1 MTTQRIALVDC
12 NNFYVSCER
21 LFRPDLL
28 NKPVAVLSN
37 NDGCVV
43 ARSAEVK
50 ALGVKMAVPVHQIK
64 HLIEQH
70 NIKLF
75 SSNYTL
81 YADLSSRVMSLLAQ
95 FAPRQEVYSID
106 EAFLDLTGVCDNDP
120 QAYGKQIK
128 TTIASQSA
136 IPVCV
141 GMAPTKTLAK
151 LANYA
156 AKKWK
161 KTGGVVDLSNPERR
175 KKLMQVVPVSEVWGI
190 GSKLS
195 KRLNQ
200 QGVTTVW
207 DLACLDESTVQ
218 SQFNVVVARTVMELN
233 GIGCLPL
240 ESSAPNKQQ
249 IICSRSFKQR
259 LVTVNELGQAITRYA
274 ARAMEKLRAQNSI
287 TGMISISI
295 RTGVFDQHKKQY
307 QRSINLSL
315 PSPTQ
320 DTQLVIRTVKQLL
333 KQIFKRGYE
342 YQHAGIT
349 LGQIRPAN
357 QLVQTELFS
366 APESSSRGRK
376 PAVQQALMESVDRIN
391 KRFPQKLSFSTA
403 HLKQAWHYEVKN
415 QSPRYTTHW
424 GDLVRAKCL

>member
-1 MTTQRIALVDC
+1 MTIQRIALVDC

-50 ALGVKMAVPVHQIK
+50 ALGIKMAVPVHQIK

-70 NIKLF
+70 NIHLF

-81 YADLSSRVMSLLAQ
+81 YADLSSRVMSLLMQ
-95 FAPRQEVYSID
+95 YAPQQEIYSID
-106 EAFLDLTGVCDNDP
+106 EAFLDLTGVCDDNP
-120 QAYGKQIK
+120 EAYGQQIK
-128 TTIASQSA
+128 KTITNQSG

-156 AKKWK
+156 AKRWK
-161 KTGGVVDLSNPERR
+161 KTAGVVDLSNLVRR
-175 KKLMQVVPVSEVWGI
+175 KKLMQIVSVNEVWGI
-190 GSKLS
+190 GSKLT

-200 QGVTTVW
+200 CGVKTVW
-207 DLACLDESTVQ
+207 DLACLDESIAQ
-218 SQFNVVVARTVMELN
+218 SQFSVVVARTVMELN
-233 GIGCLPL
+233 GTSCLPL
-240 ESSAPNKQQ
+240 EKSTPNKQQ

-259 LVTVNELGQAITRYA
+259 LVTIEEIGQALTRYT
-274 ARAMEKLRAQNSI
+274 ARAMEKLRAQQSV
-287 TGMISISI
+287 TGMVSISI
-295 RTGVFDQHKKQY
+295 RTGMFDHHKKQY
-307 QRSINLSL
+307 QRSISLSL
-315 PSPTQ
+315 PIPTQ
-320 DTQLVIRTVKQLL
+320 DTQQVIRAAKELL
-333 KQIFKRGYE
+333 VQVFKEGYE

-357 QLVQTELFS
+357 ELVQAELFGELIE
-366 APESSSRGRK
+366 ANGAKDPRT
-376 PAVQQALMESVDRIN
+376 QQALMRSVDMIN

-403 HLKQAWHYEVKN
+403 SLKQAWHDEVKSK
-415 QSPRYTTHW
+415 SPRYTTHW
-424 GDLVRAKCL
+424 GDLVGVRCG